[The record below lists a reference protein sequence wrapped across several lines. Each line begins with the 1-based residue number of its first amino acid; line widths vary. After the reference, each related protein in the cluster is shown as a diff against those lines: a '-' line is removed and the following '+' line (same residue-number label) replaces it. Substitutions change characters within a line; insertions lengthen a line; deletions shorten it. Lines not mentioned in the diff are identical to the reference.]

1 MPGNERIQGTGAT
14 ADGQDAT
21 ASSPAGTGM
30 APGQPANGG
39 RRERR
44 RLEVRER
51 LFTAA
56 ISLFAE
62 QGFTATTM
70 DDIAERADV
79 ARATVFY
86 HFPQKISFLEEWGRH
101 RRAQVAEILRAERAA
116 DRPVADQLRRYLGE
130 MAKINLNAR
139 QESVVLM
146 DAAARHGALF
156 RQPMLDVE
164 LARLVERG
172 RETGEI
178 RPDVGGAQAGVILAI
193 GYFSTVLRW
202 IAAEPPPFSLPEE
215 LDSMLDIVLRG
226 LLADPAASGVL
237 CGTNCARPGWQRRSM
252 VRS

>member
-1 MPGNERIQGTGAT
+1 MPGNERIPGAGAV
-14 ADGQDAT
+14 ADEQDAT
-21 ASSPAGTGM
+21 ASPPAGTGLAAEQ
-30 APGQPANGG
+30 APNGG

-44 RLEVRER
+44 RLEIRER
-51 LFTAA
+51 LFAAA

-62 QGFTATTM
+62 QGFTTTTM

-86 HFPQKISFLEEWGRH
+86 HFPQKVSFLEEWGRH
-101 RRAQVAEILRAERAA
+101 RRARVAEILRREQAG
-116 DRPVADQLRRYLGE
+116 DRPVADQLRCYLGE

-164 LARLVERG
+164 LARLIEQG
-172 RETGEI
+172 RQTGEI
-178 RPDVGGAQAGVILAI
+178 RPDADAAQAGGILAI

-202 IAAEPPPFSLPEE
+202 IAAEPPPFSLPAE

-226 LLADPAASGVL
+226 LLA
-237 CGTNCARPGWQRRSM
+237 
-252 VRS
+252 

>member
-1 MPGNERIQGTGAT
+1 MPGNERIPGAGAI
-14 ADGQDAT
+14 ADEQDAT
-21 ASSPAGTGM
+21 AQPSAPSPAGTGP
-30 APGQPANGG
+30 APGRVPGGG

-56 ISLFAE
+56 VSLFLE
-62 QGFTATTM
+62 RGFTATTM

-86 HFPQKISFLEEWGRH
+86 HFPQKISFLEEWGVH
-101 RRAQVAEILRAERAA
+101 RRARVAEILRREQAA
-116 DRPVADQLRRYLGE
+116 DQPVADQLRCYLGE

-139 QESVVLM
+139 QESAVLM

-164 LARLVERG
+164 LARLIERG
-172 RETGEI
+172 RQTGEI
-178 RPDVGGAQAGVILAI
+178 RPDADAAQAGVILAI

-202 IAAEPPPFSLPEE
+202 IAAEPPPFSLPDQI
-215 LDSMLDIVLRG
+215 DSMLDIVLRG
-226 LLADPAASGVL
+226 LLA
-237 CGTNCARPGWQRRSM
+237 
-252 VRS
+252 

>member
-1 MPGNERIQGTGAT
+1 MPGNERIPSASATTDEQGAT
-14 ADGQDAT
+14 AR
-21 ASSPAGTGM
+21 PGTPLPHETKP
-30 APGQPANGG
+30 APGRATNGG

-51 LFTAA
+51 LYTAA
-56 ISLFAE
+56 VSLFIE
-62 QGFTATTM
+62 RGFTATTM

-86 HFPQKISFLEEWGRH
+86 HFPQKISFLEEWGVH
-101 RRAQVAEILRAERAA
+101 RRARVAEILRQEQAA
-116 DRPVADQLRRYLGE
+116 DRPVADQLRCYLGE

-156 RQPMLDVE
+156 SQPMLDVE
-164 LARLVERG
+164 LTRLIEQG
-172 RETGEI
+172 RQTGEI
-178 RPDVGGAQAGVILAI
+178 RPDADAAQAGVILAI

-202 IAAEPPPFSLPEE
+202 IAAEPPLFSLPDQ

-226 LLADPAASGVL
+226 LLA
-237 CGTNCARPGWQRRSM
+237 
-252 VRS
+252 

>member
-1 MPGNERIQGTGAT
+1 MHASSQEPAPTCFTKGMPGNERIPSAGAI
-14 ADGQDAT
+14 ADEQDAT
-21 ASSPAGTGM
+21 ARPGAPSPTGTGLARER
-30 APGQPANGG
+30 APNVG

-51 LFTAA
+51 LFAAA
-56 ISLFAE
+56 ISLFVE

-101 RRAQVAEILRAERAA
+101 RRARVAEILRREQGW
-116 DRPVADQLRRYLGE
+116 DRPIADQLRCYLGE

-156 RQPMLDVE
+156 REPMLDVE
-164 LARLVERG
+164 LARLIERG
-172 RETGEI
+172 RQTGEI
-178 RPDVGGAQAGVILAI
+178 RLDADAAQAGAILAI

-202 IAAEPPPFSLPEE
+202 IAAEPPPFSLPDQI
-215 LDSMLDIVLRG
+215 DSMLDIVLRG
-226 LLADPAASGVL
+226 LLAGPPA
-237 CGTNCARPGWQRRSM
+237 
-252 VRS
+252 

>member
-1 MPGNERIQGTGAT
+1 MQAGSQEPAPACFTLGMPGNERIPGGGAAADEQGAT
-14 ADGQDAT
+14 AQPDAP
-21 ASSPAGTGM
+21 PANGTDL
-30 APGQPANGG
+30 APGRAPNGG

-56 ISLFAE
+56 ISLFVE

-70 DDIAERADV
+70 DGIAERADV

-101 RRAQVAEILRAERAA
+101 RRARVAEILRREQAG
-116 DRPVADQLRRYLGE
+116 DRPVADQLRCYLGE

-164 LARLVERG
+164 RRG
-172 RETGEI
+172 C
-178 RPDVGGAQAGVILAI
+178 
-193 GYFSTVLRW
+193 W
-202 IAAEPPPFSLPEE
+202 
-215 LDSMLDIVLRG
+215 
-226 LLADPAASGVL
+226 
-237 CGTNCARPGWQRRSM
+237 
-252 VRS
+252 